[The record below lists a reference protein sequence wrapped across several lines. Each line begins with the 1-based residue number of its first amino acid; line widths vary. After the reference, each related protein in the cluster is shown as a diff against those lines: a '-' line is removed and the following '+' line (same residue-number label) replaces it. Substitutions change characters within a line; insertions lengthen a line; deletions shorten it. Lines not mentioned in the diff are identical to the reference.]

1 MCENINI
8 KNKIRKKNLFS
19 ISAGGKQGEHWEEG
33 GETVIDGEGSPSP
46 EAPVECPELGCSSL
60 WGVPNP
66 GAAFQDKGGW
76 GGERLGRGRGRK
88 EGYKGRGPGGRE
100 PGGPWRMSPGRSDR
114 FPAAAQSPGTPWTAG
129 PALCW
134 SPPRICWWLPSI
146 FSCWRW
152 CWGPSC
158 CPLSPC

>member
-1 MCENINI
+1 M
-8 KNKIRKKNLFS
+8 
-19 ISAGGKQGEHWEEG
+19 
-33 GETVIDGEGSPSP
+33 
-46 EAPVECPELGCSSL
+46 ECPELWSAPPYG
-60 WGVPNP
+60 GVPTP
-66 GAAFQDKGGW
+66 GAAFQDKGG
-76 GGERLGRGRGRK
+76 GERPGRGRGRK

-114 FPAAAQSPGTPWTAG
+114 FLAAQSPETPWTAG

-134 SPPRICWWLPSI
+134 SPPRIYWWLPSI

-158 CPLSPC
+158 YLLSPC